1 MTMPEDRPDRVL
13 LTGAAGYVGTV
24 LRNGLAGR
32 YSVLRVS
39 DIAELGEPREGEEV
53 VSADIRKPDE
63 VDRMM
68 EGVDSVVHLGAF
80 PVENTWENILE
91 TNIAGTYNVFDAA
104 RQHGVKRIVFASS
117 NHAIGFYRRGRRIDS
132 SVPQR
137 PDSRYG
143 LSKAFGEDLGSLYAD
158 KHGFGFMAI
167 RIGSC
172 LERPPNERMLST
184 WISHRDMVHL
194 TQVGL
199 ETPELHFAI
208 VYGIS
213 DNKRGWWD
221 NSVAFELGYR
231 PQDDSEIYAEEILAM
246 DPPEDADEIALQFQ
260 GGVFTSAEF
269 DGDISKL

>member
-1 MTMPEDRPDRVL
+1 MSMSRNRPERVL
-13 LTGAAGYVGTV
+13 LTGAAGGVGTV
-24 LRNGLAGR
+24 LRDGLAGR
-32 YSVLRVS
+32 YAILRVS
-39 DIAELGEPREGEEV
+39 DIAPLGEARDGEEAV
-53 VSADIRKPDE
+53 HADIRKPDE
-63 VDRMM
+63 VDTMVQ
-68 EGVDSVVHLGAF
+68 GVDAVVHLGAF
-80 PVENTWENILE
+80 PVENTWENILQ
-91 TNIAGTYNVFDAA
+91 TNIAGTYNVFESA
-104 RQHGVKRIVFASS
+104 RRHGVKRIVFASS

-158 KHGFGFMAI
+158 KHGIGVMAI

-184 WISHRDMVHL
+184 WISYRDMVHL
-194 TQVGL
+194 TRVGL
-199 ETPELHFAI
+199 ETPGLHFAV

-213 DNKRGWWD
+213 NNKRSWWD
-221 NSVAFELGYR
+221 NSVAFGLGYQ
-231 PQDDSEIYAEEILAM
+231 PQDDSEVYAEEILAM

-269 DGDISKL
+269 DGDLSKL

>member
-1 MTMPEDRPDRVL
+1 MSMSENRPDRVL
-13 LTGAAGYVGTV
+13 LTGAAGGVGTV
-24 LRNGLAGR
+24 LRDGLAGR
-32 YSVLRVS
+32 YPVLRVS
-39 DIAELGEPREGEEV
+39 DIAPLGEARIGEEIV
-53 VSADIRKPDE
+53 YADIREPDE

-68 EGVDSVVHLGAF
+68 EGVDAVVHLGGI
-80 PVENTWENILE
+80 PVEDSWENILQ
-91 TNIAGTYNVFDAA
+91 TNIAGAYNVFEAA
-104 RQHGVKRIVFASS
+104 RRHGVKRLIFASS

-132 SVPQR
+132 AVPAR
-137 PDSRYG
+137 ADSRYG

-158 KHGFGFMAI
+158 KHGLGVMAI

-172 LERPPNERMLST
+172 LKRPPNERMLST

-199 ETPELHFAI
+199 ETPKLHFAV

-213 DNKRGWWD
+213 NNKRGWWD
-221 NSVAFELGYR
+221 NSVALELGYR
-231 PQDDSEIYAEEILAM
+231 PRDDSETYAQEVMAM

-269 DGDISKL
+269 DGDASKL